1 MGFQVEPPN
10 YSSVVDYQGTPSSGE
25 FPQFTDQNTLAGRT
39 ATQFL
44 DALATGVTPTE
55 LGYLNGVTSG
65 VQTQLDAKA
74 PTASPTFTG
83 PVTVEDWSQFGV
95 AGAAG
100 VIQNDSGNLSVRGND
115 TLELKSTAE
124 SVDIYTNDVLRLR
137 IGNSGSATLDS
148 TFGASLATALGV
160 GGNTAMCC
168 CAYRST
174 NFSISTTPTAIGFN
188 NNLTIT
194 DATIHS
200 DSTNNTRFVVPT
212 GGAGKWRFRLVC
224 PGSGGAVYM
233 NCEGYVN
240 GVKVTGCELGVYTS
254 GYASPNGDW
263 ILDLDDGDF
272 FEFYLSLSTG
282 SGTIWSSGLSGNNG
296 GYSHAIAQRIGD

>member
-1 MGFQVEPPN
+1 MGFQTEPPN
-10 YSSVVDYQGTPSSGE
+10 YSSVVDYQGTPSNGE

-74 PTASPTFTG
+74 PTADPTFTG
-83 PVTVEDWSQFGV
+83 PVTVEGWAQFGSG
-95 AGAAG
+95 GAAG

-148 TFGASLATALGV
+148 TFGASLAAALGV
-160 GGNTAMCC
+160 GSFSGVYAYKTSNQGSIGTGYTKITLDTERFDTGSNFASSTFTAPTTQKYLFEAIATVGNDTAGNLLALVYYVDGTRSSTTRRESGLTTYSPRIFQIVNTQELSLTAGQTVDLYLYNPANTATV
-168 CAYRST
+168 YGVGVDSDT
-174 NFSISTTPTAIGFN
+174 G
-188 NNLTIT
+188 LTSLRIK
-194 DATIHS
+194 
-200 DSTNNTRFVVPT
+200 PL
-212 GGAGKWRFRLVC
+212 GA
-224 PGSGGAVYM
+224 
-233 NCEGYVN
+233 
-240 GVKVTGCELGVYTS
+240 
-254 GYASPNGDW
+254 
-263 ILDLDDGDF
+263 
-272 FEFYLSLSTG
+272 
-282 SGTIWSSGLSGNNG
+282 
-296 GYSHAIAQRIGD
+296 